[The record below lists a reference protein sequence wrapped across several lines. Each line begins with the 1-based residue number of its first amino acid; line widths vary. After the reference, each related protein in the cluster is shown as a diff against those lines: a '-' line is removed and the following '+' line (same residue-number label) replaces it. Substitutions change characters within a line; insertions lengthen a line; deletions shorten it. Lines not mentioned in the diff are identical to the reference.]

1 MKNGLMLYSSLLF
14 FAVACTDIEDSSSR
28 RLQKQFRLVADSEK
42 YSSLPETRTQV
53 GGVGSDGMLAVEWSP
68 NDRIGVFG
76 ESSVNMLFT
85 GTNTVPAGQTSF
97 EGTMVQGDL
106 PVYAYYPYSEGVADL
121 HSIPVEIPDLQV
133 YSGVESIAEYDIKA
147 ASEISPEADG
157 SYRIRFRQMASLVR
171 FVIDLTEV
179 SYLEAGERLQD
190 VTIHQ
195 TGTSVPMTGAFSYDL
210 SALDG
215 GLQVGD
221 YSRDGIT
228 IYLESMPPVDRMVE
242 AYAVVAPGQHKGNEW
257 CCVFTTDRHVVTFY
271 TTALCDFEA
280 GKYYTVPINVSVLEN
295 NEAQVEEV
303 PAEETEET
311 ANCYIVTE
319 TGEHDFL
326 ATVIGNGQEG
336 ILDGAGFHT
345 SSAVIAPQSAGLLW
359 SDVRDF
365 ISDVT
370 LSEDGRVHY
379 TVNSLSGNAVIAVYS
394 GPGMTGDILWSWHIW
409 GTGGEMPS
417 DEVYTNK
424 IGAKF
429 TVMDRNLGAHSK
441 IDINAMLYQWGRKDP
456 FPNSLVYYDA
466 DGVEHAVETSF
477 PVRVSQTGT
486 IAESVMY
493 PDQMQKYIDNTYQ
506 DWLAVSNNYLW
517 GDTNDARPSYPDYLE
532 GEMCG
537 DGWTD
542 SKTIYDPCPAGYRV
556 ANKYTWTFFVKRSDG
571 NTSGISGV
579 TNRLDN
585 INYVKYDNGY
595 YFMKDETDVEGT
607 YYPPIG
613 KRYGSS
619 GTMIAAGQGGDLML
633 GESGYY
639 WSSSPHD
646 AGSSVLYSSYFHFG
660 KYTEEPGVTG
670 WSSGNGVNV
679 CDFTSSR
686 RDANGVRCVLEN

>member
-1 MKNGLMLYSSLLF
+1 MKNRLILYSSLLV
-14 FAVACTDIEDSSSR
+14 FAVACTDIEESSSR
-28 RLQKQFRLVADSEK
+28 RLQKQLRLVADSEK

-85 GTNTVPAGQTSF
+85 GTNTVPAGRTSF

-106 PVYAYYPYSEGVADL
+106 PVYAYYPYSEEVADL
-121 HSIPVEIPDLQV
+121 HSIPVEIPAEQV

-221 YSRDGIT
+221 NSMNGIT
-228 IYLESMPPVDRMVE
+228 IYLEPMPPVDRTVE

-257 CCVFTTDRHVVTFY
+257 RCVFTTDRHVVTFC
-271 TTALCDFEA
+271 TAALCDFEA

-311 ANCYIVTE
+311 ANCYIVTKR
-319 TGEHDFL
+319 GEHDFL

-365 ISDVT
+365 ISGVT

-394 GPGMTGDILWSWHIW
+394 GPDMTGDILWSWHIW
-409 GTGGEMPS
+409 GTGGELPS
-417 DEVYTNK
+417 DEVITNRV
-424 IGAKF
+424 GAEF
-429 TVMDRNLGAHSK
+429 IMMDRTLGAHS
-441 IDINAMLYQWGRKDP
+441 ATSVYATLYQWGRKDP
-456 FPNSLVYYDA
+456 FPNSKTYFVNGEEVDILD
-466 DGVEHAVETSF
+466 EF
-477 PVRVSQTGT
+477 PVYQSSGT
-486 IAESVMY
+486 LEEGVRNPGAFIRYGTE
-493 PDQMQKYIDNTYQ
+493 N
-506 DWLAVSNNYLW
+506 DWLAERHDELW
-517 GDTNDARPSYPDYLE
+517 GDAYNSTSFNDAAA
-532 GEMCG
+532 GQ
-537 DGWTD
+537 GWAYG
-542 SKTIYDPCPAGYRV
+542 KTIYDPCPVGYRV
-556 ANKYTWTFFVKRSDG
+556 SGSYAWTGFVNKSSSLYAERTSNIEFVKF
-571 NTSGISGV
+571 
-579 TNRLDN
+579 
-585 INYVKYDNGY
+585 DNGY
-595 YFMKDETDVEGT
+595 YFKRNESDTEGT
-607 YYPPIG
+607 FYPMVGSRGCYGGVNGGINDDGTYLAGHNAGYWKSNPARETSGEGRAYMMEIG
-613 KRYGSS
+613 VY
-619 GTMIAAGQGGDLML
+619 TAP
-633 GESGYY
+633 
-639 WSSSPHD
+639 SSSASNPSNRVR
-646 AGSSVLYSSYFHFG
+646 ASYVS
-660 KYTEEPGVTG
+660 E
-670 WSSGNGVNV
+670 
-679 CDFTSSR
+679 R
-686 RDANGVRCVLEN
+686 RYAFGVRCERIPTK